1 MPVILNGVAQLVSKF
16 EVSISV
22 YTLDYLGVV
31 SPLGVDAFYWLKFL
45 MSTWQYNVELKELR
59 LDVQITF
66 QTLFSNKAQHL
77 CPSHQYQNGIMDTQQ
92 QVNNLKVRTNP
103 QVLLPQPYTLVC
115 VVFLASLSA
124 MIRFMFLL
132 EKMSACQEWYN
143 LLLMFLLLDSDFL
156 KGMGKMKNQSCQGTI
171 INHVPM
177 VVILFRM

>member
-1 MPVILNGVAQLVSKF
+1 MPVILNGLAQLVSNF

-22 YTLDYLGVV
+22 YILDYLGVV

-103 QVLLPQPYTLVC
+103 KYYYLNRIHLFVL
-115 VVFLASLSA
+115 FSLLHF
-124 MIRFMFLL
+124 RPWYDLCFFW
-132 EKMSACQEWYN
+132 KKCQRA
-143 LLLMFLLLDSDFL
+143 
-156 KGMGKMKNQSCQGTI
+156 KNDITS
-171 INHVPM
+171 
-177 VVILFRM
+177 F